1 MVRVDISGNGISGA
15 RLRSN
20 GSAKDGVDS
29 DLSGVTALFE
39 ALPTSKIVELLI
51 SKCGLGPKSIAIVAS
66 TLATAGVEAVDL
78 SNNRFDPSLLD
89 SIKHKVKLN
98 LTGSA

>member
-1 MVRVDISGNGISGA
+1 MEEVKSFKAANY
-15 RLRSN
+15 
-20 GSAKDGVDS
+20 
-29 DLSGVTALFE
+29 E
-39 ALPTSKIVELLI
+39 
-51 SKCGLGPKSIAIVAS
+51 LGPDSISALAS

-98 LTGSA
+98 LTGCA